1 MESIGWGFL
10 GTAHTME
17 FHNPI
22 FYGHIQVLL
31 IQTDPMIYICY
42 IKYRMNTACV
52 FAVGDDDDASL
63 EAATT

>member
-1 MESIGWGFL
+1 
-10 GTAHTME
+10 ME

-52 FAVGDDDDASL
+52 FAVGDNELGMGDDDDASL
-63 EAATT
+63 EAATM